1 MIRRIVKRFRNIS
14 ITKKLYFVIGVM
26 ALLIAI
32 ELFALWFSLNTL
44 SSVRAFVGGEGLWS
58 KAQKDAIYNLQKYAR
73 TYNNDDYLNF
83 QNFMKVPL
91 GDHKTLAELN
101 KKNPDIENAKQGFL
115 EGRNHRKDIDGM
127 IKLFQ
132 RFHDIYYIKRAI
144 SIWIEADSTIAELIP
159 IGEKLH
165 SEINSSSPS
174 EDRIDAIIAKIDP
187 LNQKL
192 TVLEDDFS
200 YTLGEGSRWL
210 ERIILKILFF
220 IALTVELSGLVF
232 TISVSIEISKGINN
246 IISVSKKIAKE
257 DFSDRAQIYSA
268 DEIGQLAN
276 SFNQMASDLD
286 EKRKEEKLTAE
297 ILTKKS
303 KQLAEAQQLA
313 HIGSWELNTSDL
325 SIKWSDELYRIYGVM
340 PENFIPTVEKF
351 MEFIHPDD
359 AEHVIKIAREHYQTK
374 KSLNYYYRII
384 RPSGEIRFI
393 NGRGEPVFDEQGNL
407 IRAIG
412 TIQDVTEMKQT
423 EDSLKLQTALY
434 ETLLRAQS
442 EMGEG
447 VAITQEKKIIYAN
460 SALCEMYGYS
470 EKEILSMSSFIDLVV
485 EADKERLTK
494 RLQQRLFEEHSPETG
509 ETSIIRKDGRII
521 DIAYSLKVIQ
531 TGDKTQV
538 VSIVRDIT
546 EKNRDAEL
554 LKINAE
560 RLEQSNK
567 DLEQFAY
574 VASHDLR
581 EPLRTI
587 SSYVQLLESRYK
599 NKLDDEANE
608 FINYTVDG
616 VQRMD
621 KLINDLLTYSRVSRK
636 HEVDWIDC
644 SEILKTVTININDII
659 QENKVNI
666 TVGKLPRVLSNTL
679 QMTQLFQNLIANA
692 IKFNTAKSPEIHI
705 SAEELEKEWLFS
717 IQDNGIGIDKK
728 YSEKIF
734 VIFQRLHSRET
745 YEGTGIGLAI
755 CKKIIEQHEGKI
767 WFESKL
773 GQGTTFYFTIKKSDD
788 LIS

>member
-1 MIRRIVKRFRNIS
+1 MIGRIAKRFRNIS

-73 TYNNDDYLNF
+73 TYNNDDYLSF

-91 GDHKTLAELN
+91 GDHKTLVELN
-101 KKNPDIENAKQGFL
+101 KKYPDIENAKQGFL
-115 EGRNHRKDIDGM
+115 EGRNHPKDIDGM

-144 SIWIEADSTIAELIP
+144 NIWIEADSTIAILTP

-165 SEINSSSPS
+165 SEINSNHPS
-174 EDRIDAIIAKIDP
+174 EDRIDKIIAKIDP

-210 ERIILKILFF
+210 EKIILKILFF
-220 IALTVELSGLVF
+220 IALTVELSGLIF

-257 DFSDRAQIYSA
+257 DFSDRAQIYSE
-268 DEIGQLAN
+268 DEIGQLAD

-297 ILTKKS
+297 KLIKKS

-313 HIGSWELNTSDL
+313 HIGSWELDTSDL
-325 SIKWSDELYRIYGVM
+325 SIKWSDELYRIYGVV

-351 MEFIHPDD
+351 MQFIHPDD
-359 AEHVIKIAREHYQTK
+359 AAHVIKIAKEHYQTK

-393 NGRGEPVFDEQGNL
+393 NGRGEPVLDEQGNL

-412 TIQDVTEMKQT
+412 TAQDITEMKQT

-470 EKEILSMSSFIDLVV
+470 EEEILSMSSFIDLVV

-494 RLQQRLFEEHSPETG
+494 RLQQRLFEERSPETG
-509 ETSIIRKDGRII
+509 ETSIIRKDGKII
-521 DIAYSLKVIQ
+521 DIAYSLKVIR
-531 TGDKTQV
+531 TGDQTQV

-554 LKINAE
+554 LKINTE

-616 VQRMD
+616 VKRMD

-636 HEVDWIDC
+636 HEMDWVDC
-644 SEILKTVTININDII
+644 SEILKTVIVNINDII
-659 QENKVNI
+659 QENKVKI
-666 TVGKLPRVLSNTL
+666 LVDKLPRIISSPL
-679 QMTQLFQNLIANA
+679 QMTQLFQNLIINA
-692 IKFNTAKSPEIHI
+692 IKFNNDKSPEIHI
-705 SAEELEKEWLFS
+705 SAEELKKEWLFS

-734 VIFQRLHSRET
+734 VIFQRLHSRNM

-788 LIS
+788 IIS